1 MLGLMQAGFLIHCS
15 ETASCESLCSPLN
28 AHLAAEAASNSVLM
42 VLPVVLGFVHWVLRC
57 ELVFK

>member
-1 MLGLMQAGFLIHCS
+1 MQAGFLIHCS
-15 ETASCESLCSPLN
+15 ETASCESLCNPLN